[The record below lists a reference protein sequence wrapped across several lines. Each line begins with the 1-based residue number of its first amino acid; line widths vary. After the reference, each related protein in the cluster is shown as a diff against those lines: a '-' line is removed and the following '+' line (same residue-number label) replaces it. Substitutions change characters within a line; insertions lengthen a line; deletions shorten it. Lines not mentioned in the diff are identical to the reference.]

1 MSRDNDC
8 NSGAVM
14 LSFLAGTVVG
24 AAVALL
30 TAPRTGRETRELLA
44 DYGAE
49 LKHRVDT
56 LPEDLDTYKES
67 ALDRGKEM
75 IERGRELIS
84 RGSELATQGKD
95 FLDEKKRA
103 LTEAIEAGKKAM
115 EEEREALAHRLGES
129 D

>member
-8 NSGAVM
+8 NSGAVI

-30 TAPRTGRETRELLA
+30 TAPRSGRETRELLT
-44 DYGAE
+44 DYGTE
-49 LKHRVDT
+49 LKARAET
-56 LPEDLDTYKES
+56 LPEELREYGET

-75 IERGRELIS
+75 IERGREMIS
-84 RGSELATQGKD
+84 RGSELAAQGKD
-95 FLDEKKRA
+95 FLDEKKRT
-103 LTEAIEAGKKAM
+103 LSEAIEAGKKAM
-115 EEEREALAHRLGES
+115 EEEREVLAHKLGES

>member
-14 LSFLAGTVVG
+14 LSFLAGTMVG

-44 DYGAE
+44 DYGSE
-49 LKHRVDT
+49 LKTRAEN
-56 LPEDLDTYKES
+56 LPENIKEYRET
-67 ALDRGKEM
+67 ALDRGREM
-75 IERGRELIS
+75 IERGKEMIS
-84 RGSELATQGKD
+84 RGSELAAQGKD
-95 FLDEKKRA
+95 FLDEKKRT
-103 LTEAIEAGKKAM
+103 LSEAIEAGKKAM
-115 EEEREALAHRLGES
+115 EEEREVLAHKLGES